1 MWLLDIIQYKKRQ
14 IAWSF
19 LALLAAAAFLVL
31 RASFES
37 GKTGQS
43 LEIYFFDIGQGSA
56 IMASAPNENQI
67 LIDGGPSA
75 AILPKVEESL
85 PFGDKRIE
93 LLILT
98 HPDADH
104 LNGLIEVLKRYEVAT
119 ILQTGI
125 KDDSAQYAEW
135 ARIIKEKNIPV
146 YFARLGQNIKAADNL
161 EIRIL
166 APFSSLEG
174 KEISNT
180 NDSSIVGKII
190 YGESSLLF
198 TGDASNILE
207 SQMILAG
214 FDLEADILQ
223 VGHHGSKTSTSAEF
237 LQKVSPDFSVI
248 QVGLKNRYG
257 HPSQETLDRLKNF
270 LTLRTDLS
278 GDIKFEC
285 DLERC
290 RKTDEY

>member
-1 MWLLDIIQYKKRQ
+1 
-14 IAWSF
+14 
-19 LALLAAAAFLVL
+19 
-31 RASFES
+31 
-37 GKTGQS
+37 
-43 LEIYFFDIGQGSA
+43 DIGQGDA
-56 IMASAPNENQI
+56 TFIETPRHHQI

-98 HPDADH
+98 HPDSDH
-104 LNGLIEVLKRYEVAT
+104 LNGLIEILKRYEVAAV
-119 ILQTGI
+119 LETGI
-125 KDDSAQYAEW
+125 KDDSAQYAQWEE
-135 ARIIKEKNIPV
+135 IIKEKNIPV
-146 YFARLGQNIKAADNL
+146 YYAHFGQHIKAADNL
-161 EIRIL
+161 EIEIL
-166 APFSSLEG
+166 APFSSIRG
-174 KEISNT
+174 KEVSDKN
-180 NDSSIVGKII
+180 NSSIVGKII
-190 YGESSLLF
+190 YGKSSLLF
-198 TGDASNILE
+198 VGDASSVLE

-214 FDLEADILQ
+214 FDLDADILQ